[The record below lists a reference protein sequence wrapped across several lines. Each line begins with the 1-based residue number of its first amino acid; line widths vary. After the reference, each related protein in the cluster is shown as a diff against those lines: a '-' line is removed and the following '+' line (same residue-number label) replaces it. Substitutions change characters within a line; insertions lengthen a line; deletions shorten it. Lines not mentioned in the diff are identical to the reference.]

1 MKKQTKGALML
12 LLTAMIWGGGFVAQ
26 SEGMNYVGPF
36 TMQACRFF
44 LAGLVLLPVIA
55 LRDARGMTQNRPQSR
70 AQRLYL
76 LRCGSIC
83 GVLLF
88 AASTLQQF
96 GLLDTTVG
104 KSGFITALYIVLVP
118 LIGLFLRQRVRLSV
132 WLGVLLATVGLYFL
146 CMGSG
151 LEAIQAGDL
160 LTLAC
165 SVGFALH
172 ILFVDRCGGSVDC
185 VRLSCIQFF
194 VTALLSAVGMVI
206 WESPTWAALAACAI
220 PILYSGACSG
230 GAGYTLQILGQQYA
244 EPAVASLLLSFESVF
259 AALFGWLLL
268 AQGLSARELLG
279 CGLMFAAVLLAQ
291 YAPKKAHQAES

>member
-1 MKKQTKGALML
+1 MKNQTKGSIML
-12 LLTAMIWGGGFVAQ
+12 LFTAMIWGGGFVAQ

-104 KSGFITALYIVLVP
+104 KSGFITALYIVFVP
-118 LIGLFLRQRVRLSV
+118 LIGVFLRQKVGLNV

-146 CMGSG
+146 CMSG
-151 LEAIQAGDL
+151 GIGAVGRGDL
-160 LTLAC
+160 LTLLC
-165 SVGFALH
+165 SLGFALH
-172 ILFVDRCGGSVDC
+172 ILYVDRCGGGVDC
-185 VRLSCIQFF
+185 VRLSCVQFF
-194 VTALLSAVGMVI
+194 VTALLSAVCMLI
-206 WESPTWAALAACAI
+206 WEKPSWSAVVSCLI
-220 PILYSGACSG
+220 PILYSGVCSG

-244 EPAVASLLLSFESVF
+244 APAVASLLLSLESVF

-268 AQGLSARELLG
+268 AQGMSARELIG
-279 CGLMFAAVLLAQ
+279 CALMFAAILLAQ
-291 YAPKKAHQAES
+291 YAPQKPAAKK